1 MVIIVHFKAKPWL
14 QCKLK
19 RQQLCQ
25 CQNAFYTNVLEN
37 ALLQSV
43 RNWTVHCARAYMARL

>member
-14 QCKLK
+14 RCKLK

-25 CQNAFYTNVLEN
+25 CQNAFYTNVFRECFVTKRSKLN
-37 ALLQSV
+37 SSLCKSV
-43 RNWTVHCARAYMARL
+43 H